1 MKSQTLTIRP
11 KKKIYKT
18 EIIALATFW
27 CKTLNNGSLLN
38 LSLIMPLDTND
49 LPSQDLIIIGQ
60 QETVQEGDSEIE
72 VEHPM
77 LTQEDLTHMLGLE
90 FLND

>member
-1 MKSQTLTIRP
+1 MPTLKAIGS
-11 KKKIYKT
+11 K
-18 EIIALATFW
+18 IIALATFW

-49 LPSQDLIIIGQ
+49 LPSQDLTVLGP
-60 QETVQEGDSEIE
+60 QEPVQEGDSELV
-72 VEHPM
+72 VENP
-77 LTQEDLTHMLGLE
+77 LLAQEDLTHMLGLE